1 MQGSTFSR
9 TLLTDRLS
17 DSASGYTTMS
27 SAAPFT
33 FGERQ
38 GLILLA
44 ETSAV
49 SACAI
54 IGLLSYIAVCGARNL
69 QEINN

>member
-1 MQGSTFSR
+1 MS
-9 TLLTDRLS
+9 
-17 DSASGYTTMS
+17 S

-33 FGERQ
+33 FSERQ

-54 IGLLSYIAVCGARNL
+54 IGLLLYIAVCCARNL
-69 QEINN
+69 QGIYN